1 MYSLALPTIRL
12 VLFKEY
18 TPTTGKEMRTSTTLY
33 IQRTAES
40 RGDDIVQ
47 ISPSDDYVDMFMI
60 RYSTPE
66 LKKKRVFYMTR
77 SKVLAYVSDLLKSLT
92 HDIEPFEAV
101 QVSTSIHPSVVYHV
115 ADLDD
120 VDVRRLIEDMVDMSM
135 RNVYTV

>member
-1 MYSLALPTIRL
+1 
-12 VLFKEY
+12 
-18 TPTTGKEMRTSTTLY
+18 MRTSTTLY

-120 VDVRRLIEDMVDMSM
+120 AEVRRLIEDMVDMSM